1 MSGPNLAKEAD
12 LLSPFPL
19 HPDGEK
25 RVLLVDDEE
34 GIRRVLALL
43 LADLGYRVISAAN
56 GKEAMDGFV
65 KTPCPVVITDIKM
78 PVMDG
83 IALLKEVKAKRPETE
98 VIMLT
103 GHGDLSLAIESLRLD
118 AVDFLT
124 KPVND
129 ALLEMAMKRA
139 YDKVAL
145 EHALKEHTEHLEQ
158 LVEEKSRALVEAETL
173 AAVGEAVSDVAHA
186 VKGITSALKAGI
198 YVVEEGLERNHH
210 ETLLS
215 GWGVVK
221 RNVERAGRLVGNL
234 LEAGRPADYR
244 FVPLDLH
251 GVVEEA
257 LGLAQLRATSLKID
271 LTSSVEA
278 GVPQIRGDRESLLI
292 ALTNLL
298 ENAMDAIENRE
309 EEGCIAVNLSKEAT
323 GLALAVT
330 DSAGTMG
337 ESLQQMVFHRKISTK
352 KWKGTGIGLMVTAR
366 IAEAHNATIEVASDK
381 QSGTCVTLCFPI
393 EEINNSMP
401 PAAR

>member
-1 MSGPNLAKEAD
+1 MSGP
-12 LLSPFPL
+12 SPVRGAGSPSLFPL

-34 GIRRVLALL
+34 GIRRVIALL
-43 LADLGYRVISAAN
+43 LTDLGYRVITAAN
-56 GKEAMDGFV
+56 GQEAMAGFID
-65 KTPCPVVITDIKM
+65 TPCPVVLTDIKM

-83 IALLKEVKAKRPETE
+83 ITLLKVMKSKRPETE

-103 GHGDLSLAIESLRLD
+103 GHGDLTLAIESLRLD

-124 KPVND
+124 KPINVD
-129 ALLEMAMKRA
+129 LLEMSMKKA
-139 YDKVAL
+139 FDKVAL
-145 EHALKEHTEHLEQ
+145 EHALKEHTDHLER

-198 YVVEEGLERNHH
+198 YVVEEGLEMKHH

-234 LEAGRPADYR
+234 LEAGRPAHYHI
-244 FVPLDLH
+244 VPLVLQE
-251 GVVEEA
+251 VVDEA
-257 LGLAQLRATSLKID
+257 LSLAHLRAASLDIHLASTSEVDLPKI
-271 LTSSVEA
+271 L
-278 GVPQIRGDRESLLI
+278 GDREALLV

-298 ENAMDAIENRE
+298 ENAMDALENRE
-309 EEGCIAVNLSKEAT
+309 EEGSIAIELMKSPEGVTLSVK
-323 GLALAVT
+323 
-330 DSAGTMG
+330 DSAGTMD
-337 ESLQQMVFHRKISTK
+337 EALQQVAFHRKVSTK

-366 IAEAHNATIEVASDK
+366 IAEAHNAEIEVVSDN
-381 QSGTCVTLCFPI
+381 QAGTCVRLCFPV
-393 EEINNSMP
+393 
-401 PAAR
+401 